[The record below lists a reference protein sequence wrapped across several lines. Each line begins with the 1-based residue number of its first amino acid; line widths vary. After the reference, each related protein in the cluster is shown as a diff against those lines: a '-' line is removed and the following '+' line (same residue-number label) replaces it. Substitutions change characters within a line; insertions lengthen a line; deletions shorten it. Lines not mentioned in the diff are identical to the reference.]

1 MNSNTPE
8 QTGWALLTISE
19 GEVVA
24 SVEYGEDEGTAREDY
39 AAAVADQDGHGYR
52 LTCNGYTYSQHL
64 EPLTVVTDATVD
76 SFETVTVTL
85 APDTPTQS
93 VWTITDTEHLGCGG
107 CIGHARTAAVY
118 AVVSGSL
125 VGSYTEERRNTDG
138 ILVVGHGAHVA
149 RTAPDTQER
158 DRRLGQIVETAAG
171 SDEIRDAAAALI
183 SPRPAMHVPRA
194 WPRTTDTHGPAADHF
209 DYLEA

>member
-1 MNSNTPE
+1 MNSSTAD
-8 QTGWALLTISE
+8 QAATGWALLTISE
-19 GEVVA
+19 GETIA
-24 SVEYGEDEGTAREDY
+24 SVEYGDDEGTARADY
-39 AAAVADQDGHGYR
+39 ADSVADQDGHGYR
-52 LTCNGYTYSQHL
+52 LTCNGYTYAQHL

-85 APDTPTQS
+85 APDTPAQS

-149 RTAPDTQER
+149 RTAP
-158 DRRLGQIVETAAG
+158 APA
-171 SDEIRDAAAALI
+171 
-183 SPRPAMHVPRA
+183 PRVAVPAV
-194 WPRTTDTHGPAADHF
+194 TDTHGPAADHF
-209 DYLEA
+209 DYLSE